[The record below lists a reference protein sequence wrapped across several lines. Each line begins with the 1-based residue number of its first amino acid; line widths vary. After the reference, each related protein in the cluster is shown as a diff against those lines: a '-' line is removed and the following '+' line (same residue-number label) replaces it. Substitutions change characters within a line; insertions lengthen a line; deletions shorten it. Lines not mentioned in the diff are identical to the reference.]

1 MKFSSCLAFPL
12 LVSSVWATKND
23 AAVYQLNSQES
34 DKTPVVTNKD
44 ALLYLS
50 DRLDISDY
58 YKIGDNRD
66 EVIEFIDQQ
75 NELVD
80 PKKTDNNNAKLIVL
94 INGISNPNEVFQY
107 IKPAFNIKGSNG
119 YDELS
124 HSIMTK
130 FPKQIAT
137 IGNYNSIRLT
147 NEIRLVSKHEQDNS
161 LLKHF
166 EYFNEKLMGI
176 WSSFTKSVQTDNQ
189 VILTNKVE
197 QDATTLKL
205 INDKLFI
212 NELSQL
218 VHLNSVAPNTGDSM
232 FINLNS
238 LFSLGKKTGY
248 DSETYNFSIK
258 VLSDY
263 LVALSANYDI
273 SVIALPV
280 DNNNKHLNDHL
291 QKRSQ
296 ELNALFKESNVNKR
310 ASNNGACFSSEDA
323 CNVGTSSC
331 NSRGKCSQVKSG
343 CWSCVCAATRN
354 EGKTKTT
361 NWSGF
366 DCSKKDVSSEANL
379 LLWTTLALVILI
391 IGGIKLLY
399 NVGNE
404 SLPGVLGAA
413 TASKK
418 SQ

>member
-1 MKFSSCLAFPL
+1 MKFSSCLALPL

-34 DKTPVVTNKD
+34 SKAPVVTNKD
-44 ALLYLS
+44 VLLYLS
-50 DRLDISDY
+50 DRFDISDY

-75 NELVD
+75 NELINS
-80 PKKTDNNNAKLIVL
+80 KNTDNAKLLVL
-94 INGISNPNEVFQY
+94 INGVSNPNEVFQS
-107 IKPAFNIKGSNG
+107 IKPAFKIKGSNG
-119 YDELS
+119 YLI

-137 IGNYNSIRLT
+137 IGNYSYIPLT
-147 NEIRLVSKHEQDNS
+147 NEIRLVSKHHQDNS

-166 EYFNEKLMGI
+166 EYFNEKLVGI
-176 WSSFTKSVQTDNQ
+176 WNSFTKTVETDNQ
-189 VILTNKVE
+189 IILTNKVH

-218 VHLNSVAPNTGDSM
+218 VHLNAVAPNSGDSM

-248 DSETYNFSIK
+248 DSETYNLSVK

-263 LVALSANYDI
+263 LVALSAKYDI

-280 DNNNKHLNDHL
+280 DNNNKHLSNHL
-291 QKRSQ
+291 QKRGQ
-296 ELNALFKESNVNKR
+296 ELNEIFKESNVNKR
-310 ASNNGACFSSEDA
+310 ASNNGVCFSSEDA
-323 CNVGTSSC
+323 CKVGTSSC
-331 NSRGKCSQVKSG
+331 NSHGKCAKVKSG
-343 CWSCVCAATRN
+343 CWSCVCAATLN
-354 EGKTKTT
+354 EAKTKTT
-361 NWSGF
+361 NWSGY

-379 LLWTTLALVILI
+379 LLWTTLALLILF

-399 NVGNE
+399 SVGNE

-413 TASKK
+413 TVSKK

>member
-1 MKFSSCLAFPL
+1 MKLSSCLAFPL

-23 AAVYQLNSQES
+23 AAVYELNSQES
-34 DKTPVVTNKD
+34 IEAPVVTSKD

-50 DRLDISDY
+50 DRFDISDY

-66 EVIEFIDQQ
+66 EVIEFIDKQ
-75 NELVD
+75 NELINS
-80 PKKTDNNNAKLIVL
+80 KNTDDAKLLVL
-94 INGISNPNEVFQY
+94 INGVSNPNEVFQS

-119 YDELS
+119 YSELS
-124 HSIMTK
+124 HSLITK

-137 IGNYNSIRLT
+137 IGNYNSTPLT
-147 NEIRLVSKHEQDNS
+147 NEIRLVSKDHQDNS

-166 EYFNEKLMGI
+166 EYFNEKLVGI
-176 WSSFTKSVQTDNQ
+176 WKSFTKAVETDNQ
-189 VILTNKVE
+189 IILTNKLH

-218 VHLNSVAPNTGDSM
+218 VHLNSVAPNNGDSM

-248 DSETYNFSIK
+248 DSETYILSMK

-263 LVALSANYDI
+263 LIALSAKYDI

-280 DNNNKHLNDHL
+280 DNKNKHLSNHL
-291 QKRSQ
+291 QKRGQ
-296 ELNALFKESNVNKR
+296 ELNEIFKESNVNKR

-323 CNVGTSSC
+323 CKVGTSSC
-331 NSRGKCSQVKSG
+331 NSHGKCTKIKSG
-343 CWSCVCAATRN
+343 CWSCACAATLD
-354 EGKTKTT
+354 ESKTKST
-361 NWSGF
+361 NWSGY

-379 LLWTTLALVILI
+379 LLWTGLTLLILF

-399 NVGNE
+399 SVGNE